1 MDLTLLKKK
10 QKEAVTHIKG
20 PLLILAGPGSGK
32 TRVLTN
38 KIAYLLEN
46 KYALPMQVLA
56 ITFTNKA
63 AKEMK
68 ERLYKL
74 IGNDTS
80 DIQLSTFHSFGLRI
94 IKENYIEFGL
104 NKAFS
109 IIDENDSIS
118 LIKKILKDF
127 NMDEKI
133 YNPKY
138 IKNKIS
144 SSKNNLVDVIDYGKY
159 AKGNIEENIYK
170 IYKKYQ
176 EVLLSNSSVDFDDLL
191 FLPVKLFRSNKKIL
205 DQYVELF
212 RYIYIDEYQDTN
224 EAQYIMTKMIA
235 SKYQNITVVGDES
248 QNVYSWRGANYK
260 NILNFER
267 DYKNVKT
274 VLLEQNY
281 RSTKTILNAAND
293 VIKNN
298 KERKDKKLW
307 TENEDGRKIKYIRV
321 KDEKEECYTVI
332 KEIKRLNISI
342 DYKNMVVLYRT
353 NAQSQSIEKAFLESN
368 IPYRIVGSYTYY
380 NRKEIKDLISYL
392 KLINNIKDNVCF
404 MRSVNTPRRGIG
416 KKTIEELEEKTINK
430 NISLFEAIESG
441 KELDF
446 KKMILDLIEIKDKIS
461 LTEFVE
467 LVLDKSRLIEEYKK
481 ENSIEALSK
490 IENLREFKS
499 ITKEFEEKTGNISLE
514 DFLSEI
520 SLLTDL
526 SETKEDV
533 NGVSL
538 MTLHSAK
545 GLEFD
550 VVFILGLEEGV
561 FPHINSFDEVEGL
574 EEERRLFYVGITRAK
589 DYLYLLN
596 AQSRL
601 LYGNKNMNMPS
612 RFIKEINKEYLELEE
627 TLPEE
632 KESFVDSFYEEDVY
646 YEVGE
651 HVYHDTFKDGIVVSV
666 ENKLVNIAFGKK
678 YGIKKLMKNHK
689 SLRKIW

>member
-1 MDLTLLKKK
+1 MDLTLLNEK

-74 IGNDTS
+74 IGNDTA

-267 DYKNVKT
+267 DYNNVKT

-332 KEIKRLNISI
+332 KEIKRLNINI

>member
-1 MDLTLLKKK
+1 MDLTLLNEK

-467 LVLDKSRLIEEYKK
+467 LVLDKSGLIEEYKK

>member
-1 MDLTLLKKK
+1 MDLTLLNEK

-74 IGNDTS
+74 IGNDTA

>member
-1 MDLTLLKKK
+1 MDLTLLNEK

-74 IGNDTS
+74 IGNDTA

-332 KEIKRLNISI
+332 KEIKRLNINI

-574 EEERRLFYVGITRAK
+574 EEE
-589 DYLYLLN
+589 
-596 AQSRL
+596 
-601 LYGNKNMNMPS
+601 
-612 RFIKEINKEYLELEE
+612 
-627 TLPEE
+627 
-632 KESFVDSFYEEDVY
+632 
-646 YEVGE
+646 
-651 HVYHDTFKDGIVVSV
+651 
-666 ENKLVNIAFGKK
+666 
-678 YGIKKLMKNHK
+678 
-689 SLRKIW
+689 

>member
-1 MDLTLLKKK
+1 MDLTLLNEK

-74 IGNDTS
+74 IGNDTA

-467 LVLDKSRLIEEYKK
+467 LVLDKSGLIEEYKK

>member
-1 MDLTLLKKK
+1 MDLTLLNEK

-74 IGNDTS
+74 IGNDTA

-332 KEIKRLNISI
+332 KEIKRLNINI

-601 LYGNKNMNMPS
+601 LYGN
-612 RFIKEINKEYLELEE
+612 
-627 TLPEE
+627 
-632 KESFVDSFYEEDVY
+632 
-646 YEVGE
+646 
-651 HVYHDTFKDGIVVSV
+651 
-666 ENKLVNIAFGKK
+666 
-678 YGIKKLMKNHK
+678 
-689 SLRKIW
+689 

>member
-1 MDLTLLKKK
+1 MDLTLLNDK
-10 QKEAVTHIKG
+10 QKEAVTHVNG

-38 KIAYLLEN
+38 KIAFLLEN

-74 IGNDTS
+74 IGNDVL
-80 DIQLSTFHSFGLRI
+80 DVQLSTFHSFGLRI
-94 IKENYIEFGL
+94 IKENYFEFGL
-104 NKAFS
+104 NKSFS

-133 YNPKY
+133 YSPKY

-144 SSKNNLVDVIDYGKY
+144 SSKNNLVDVVDYGKY
-159 AKGNIEENIYK
+159 VKGTIEENIHK

-176 EVLLSNSSVDFDDLL
+176 ELLINNSSVDFDDLL

-298 KERKDKKLW
+298 KERKEKKLW
-307 TENEDGRKIKYIRV
+307 TENEEGRKIKYLRV

-332 KEIKRLNISI
+332 KEIKKLNKNIE
-342 DYKNMVVLYRT
+342 YKNMVVLYRT

-368 IPYRIVGSYTYY
+368 IPYRIVGSFTYY
-380 NRKEIKDLISYL
+380 NRKEIKDLIAYL
-392 KLINNIKDNVCF
+392 KLVNNQKDNVSF
-404 MRSVNTPRRGIG
+404 MRVVNTPRRGIG
-416 KKTIEELEEKTINK
+416 KKTIEELEERALEK
-430 NISLFEAIESG
+430 NNSLFEVIESG
-441 KELDF
+441 KELEF
-446 KKMILDLIEIKDKIS
+446 KKIILDIIEVKDKMS
-461 LTEFVE
+461 LTDFIE
-467 LVLDKSRLIEEYKK
+467 LVLDKSGLIDEYKK
-481 ENSIEALSK
+481 ENSIESLSK
-490 IENLREFKS
+490 IENLKEFKS
-499 ITKEFEEKTGNISLE
+499 ITKEFEEKTGNISLD

-533 NGVSL
+533 NGVAI

-550 VVFILGLEEGV
+550 VVFILGLEEGI
-561 FPHINSFDEVEGL
+561 FPHVNSFDEANGL
-574 EEERRLFYVGITRAK
+574 EEERRLFYVGITRSK
-589 DYLYLLN
+589 EYLYLIN
-596 AQSRL
+596 AQTRL
-601 LYGNKNMNMPS
+601 LYGNKNMNVPS

-632 KESFVDSFYEEDVY
+632 KETFIDSFYEEDVY

-651 HVYHDTFKDGIVVSV
+651 HVFHDTFKNGIVVSV
-666 ENKLVNIAFGKK
+666 EDKLVNIAFGNK